1 MSIGPD
7 IASQLGLPAVPG
19 VLVERTVP
27 GGPADRAGILG
38 GKQQAYLGN
47 TPIFIG
53 GDLIVAIDG
62 DQVTND
68 QDIAEIMDGHQ
79 AGQTGDSHDLSRS
92 ETDGCQSGPRQC
104 RGFR

>member
-1 MSIGPD
+1 M
-7 IASQLGLPAVPG
+7 
-19 VLVERTVP
+19 ERTVP
-27 GGPADRAGILG
+27 GGPADHAGLLG

-62 DQVTND
+62 NQVTND

-79 AGQTGDSHDLSRS
+79 AGQTVTVTIYRGQKRMDIKVVLGNAGDSSDV
-92 ETDGCQSGPRQC
+92 QV
-104 RGFR
+104 